1 MTQWHKLVKFSDDF
15 FRITERN
22 QTRKSISIVCQLPKS
37 STSFMLSPSYQT
49 ISSTSRNWF
58 HTTGTMEPIWVFTTE
73 FGCFQTHSIS
83 LWEGTTYHSSCSYYQ
98 MVVASSCSFQIYF
111 KVLHFFLSWSIL
123 KSHQTVFKTKTSIQG
138 ALFFEIQIQLY
149 TWYTL

>member
-1 MTQWHKLVKFSDDF
+1 MNFSGLQRRIRHKM
-15 FRITERN
+15 
-22 QTRKSISIVCQLPKS
+22 SIRIVCQLPKS
-37 STSFMLSPSYQT
+37 STSLMLSPSYQT

-123 KSHQTVFKTKTSIQG
+123 KSHQTVFKNKDFNTRCIIFWNSDTTVYLI
-138 ALFFEIQIQLY
+138 LFITNYSLFLRMS
-149 TWYTL
+149 